1 MTIVQG
7 SLCALYMARSG
18 RQGTGGGEI
27 ALAIEI
33 RQNIWHSMFATFA
46 TWPAADIYAT
56 TSALPT
62 SLTHASPFPRHNC
75 HLIASFVLF
84 YCHRETEKE
93 SEGEGEA
100 ANRSQAKHI
109 NLTHDLNSDSVF
121 VWRLAPPTSRTQHN
135 RGDTHTQLALA
146 FSVFVRQKVLITLFY
161 CSCCWKF
168 PLPILPILSCLSP
181 VPLFL
186 SLSVLYILIV
196 MQNLSS

>member
-18 RQGTGGGEI
+18 RWGRGMAGGSEI

-56 TSALPT
+56 TSALPPPP
-62 SLTHASPFPRHNC
+62 LPPPPRHNC

-84 YCHRETEKE
+84 YCHRERERE
-93 SEGEGEA
+93 SEGEVEEKKDR

-121 VWRLAPPTSRTQHN
+121 VWRLEASPAHQQNTTQHN
-135 RGDTHTQLALA
+135 RGDTHTHNSLWHSL
-146 FSVFVRQKVLITLFY
+146 
-161 CSCCWKF
+161 
-168 PLPILPILSCLSP
+168 CLCDKRC
-181 VPLFL
+181 
-186 SLSVLYILIV
+186 
-196 MQNLSS
+196 